1 MDVEETWLQKGL
13 SGQDFFFLPLTFD
26 LQVIDLSLL
35 LFSGPKRT
43 LPSVDDNIRMKTTE
57 EEELRTPLFDKFQT
71 PKTSLVSKDSNAICS
86 DFNTENDKG
95 KSCNALVKPS
105 LNDCSSTPGHNKVVH
120 SSSPCVN
127 EQKMS
132 LNSTP
137 VAGVVNCKM
146 DNINSL
152 TVERDHVAFSDV
164 DCDKTCHSAYE
175 EGDSSYDTCFE
186 SLTDVSFTP
195 IQDYSIQKTVN
206 KREFPADFH
215 GSLNLESRT
224 EDVQEDKNES
234 CVHLKEAKQDY
245 GCDDFKEEESD
256 RNTYQMD
263 KKFNANY
270 SSDRKQTEH
279 SNSGECEEE
288 ELKIECDQINKPFN
302 DIHLDRD
309 LHRNDGDISEGTD
322 SSDED
327 LLTPPRFLYEK
338 LRLKPNIRT
347 PEKGI
352 APAFSTPSPITRDVE
367 REDKTKYKL
376 SFDKLIKEKAKQREK
391 DVELAE
397 MEAELQRGLE
407 KGGITHMQVPSTFSD
422 IESEEEL
429 TDGKDKK
436 ICTHCNT
443 CM

>member
-1 MDVEETWLQKGL
+1 MVKTVV
-13 SGQDFFFLPLTFD
+13 FLLLTSD

-43 LPSVDDNIRMKTTE
+43 LPSVDNTVRMKTTE

-105 LNDCSSTPGHNKVVH
+105 LNDCSSTSGHNKVVH

-137 VAGVVNCKM
+137 VTGVANCKM

-152 TVERDHVAFSDV
+152 TVERDHVAFSGM
-164 DCDKTCHSAYE
+164 DCDKTFHSAHE

-195 IQDYSIQKTVN
+195 IQGKSIQKTVN

-215 GSLNLESRT
+215 GSLNLESRA

-234 CVHLKEAKQDY
+234 CVHLKEHDESFGQVDMPSTALLYKDVESEDLNKNQTSICSCDGLLEAKQDY
-245 GCDDFKEEESD
+245 GCDESD
-256 RNTYQMD
+256 RNAYQLD
-263 KKFNANY
+263 KTFNANY
-270 SSDRKQTEH
+270 SSDHKETEH
-279 SNSGECEEE
+279 NNSDECEEE
-288 ELKIECDQINKPFN
+288 KELKKECEQINKPFN

-347 PEKGI
+347 LEKGI
-352 APAFSTPSPITRDVE
+352 ALAFSTPSQLPGMW
-367 REDKTKYKL
+367 
-376 SFDKLIKEKAKQREK
+376 KEKIK
-391 DVELAE
+391 
-397 MEAELQRGLE
+397 
-407 KGGITHMQVPSTFSD
+407 PSINFLLKS
-422 IESEEEL
+422 
-429 TDGKDKK
+429 
-436 ICTHCNT
+436 
-443 CM
+443 